1 MQRSW
6 FIDIPGL
13 MILVAYGVLI
23 LFTAI
28 ILISIGLIFFNIYV
42 VHQEKIN
49 QSFRN
54 KTRINI
60 EAYWRG
66 ELSKK
71 VLNESI
77 QEYPELMIG
86 IMVQILE
93 SYPHVL
99 PKKSIHFFQEF
110 NLNHLVDTQIQ
121 NLKSKDWRL
130 RQKSASILP
139 SIADPKQ
146 IAPKLIQLLQDDIL
160 TVRLSAA
167 QSLAHLKIIDAI
179 PIIFVQLPLP
189 YEWMEKKV
197 IGILNDYGDL
207 AIRPTLEFLNSQ
219 PNVIA
224 AEKIAI
230 TILGDQKTELAV
242 PILITYLEHADIDMR
257 IACIKSLG
265 KISSPK
271 AYQDLLM
278 ASDDKSWEIRS
289 SVMHALGSYKMDQSI
304 PALKHGL
311 TDAVWWVR
319 YNAAKSLQETGE
331 AGINVLNNFKN
342 SSDYFA
348 AEMSL
353 MVLEMETVLQHVEPR
368 KND

>member
-54 KTRINI
+54 KIRINI

-71 VLNESI
+71 VLCESI

-86 IMVQILE
+86 VMVQILE
-93 SYPHVL
+93 SSPHVL
-99 PKKSIHFFQEF
+99 PRKSMHFFQEF
-110 NLNHLVDTQIQ
+110 NLIYLVDAQIQ
-121 NLKSKDWRL
+121 NLKSNDWRL
-130 RQKSASILP
+130 RQKSASLLP

-179 PIIFVQLPLP
+179 PIILVQLPLP
-189 YEWMEKKV
+189 YVWMEKKV
-197 IGILNDYGDL
+197 IGILNDYGAL
-207 AIRPTLEFLNSQ
+207 AIRPTLEFLNSK

-230 TILGDQKTELAV
+230 TILGDQKAELAAS
-242 PILITYLEHADIDMR
+242 ILISYLKHADIDMR

-271 AYQDLLM
+271 AYQDLLI
-278 ASDDKSWEIRS
+278 ASADASWEIRS
-289 SVMHALGSYKMDQSI
+289 SVMHALGSYKTDQSV
-304 PALKHGL
+304 PALKNGL

-319 YNAAKSLQETGE
+319 YNAAMALKEMGE
-331 AGINVLNNFKN
+331 AGIIVLNNFKN
-342 SSDYFA
+342 GSDYFA
-348 AEMSL
+348 ADMSL
-353 MVLEMETVLQHVEPR
+353 MVLEMESALQHVEPQ
-368 KND
+368 KYD